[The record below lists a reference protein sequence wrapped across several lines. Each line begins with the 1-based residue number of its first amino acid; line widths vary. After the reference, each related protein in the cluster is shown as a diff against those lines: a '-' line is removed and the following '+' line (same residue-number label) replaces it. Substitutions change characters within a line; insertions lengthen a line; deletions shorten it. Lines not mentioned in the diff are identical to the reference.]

1 MDEFVYQL
9 MSHRTKRVTICNRS
23 FQKSY
28 KRDEAGSFS
37 ADNLG
42 DSTEGIR
49 NERRSNI
56 DPKEEPKE

>member
-1 MDEFVYQL
+1 
-9 MSHRTKRVTICNRS
+9 MSHIAKRITICNRS

-28 KRDEAGSFS
+28 KHDEAGSFS

-49 NERRSNI
+49 NGKRSNI